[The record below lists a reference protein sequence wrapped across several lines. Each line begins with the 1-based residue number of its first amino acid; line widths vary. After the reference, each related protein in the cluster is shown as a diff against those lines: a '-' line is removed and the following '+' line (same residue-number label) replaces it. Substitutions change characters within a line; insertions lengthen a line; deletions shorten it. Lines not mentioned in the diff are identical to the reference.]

1 MMIWITG
8 GAGSGKS
15 SLAQELAAALSRNG
29 SKYYI
34 ATMVPRDEED
44 QRRIRRHILDRSG
57 MGFETIECPSGLTDP
72 SRGIAPDPD
81 GTYLMDSATAM
92 LSNAMFGEREFVYD
106 PDAAAAVL
114 ADLAAFVEQVE
125 NFIAVSDGIYSDA
138 MHYDGMTETY
148 RRGLAQIEREMASV
162 CDTVIEC
169 AAGGVIVHKGAL
181 PAELGAG
188 CGENNRAQ
196 LAELSA
202 DRREYNG
209 VLQKTEEKKG
219 LKLIIGGA
227 CQGKTEY
234 ARTQPG
240 ISEEEIFTCEEDSD
254 LDLQARCL
262 DHFEQYLRGCV
273 KQGKTPV
280 SPQSLRSDAV
290 IICEDITCGIVPI
303 DPIDRRWRELT
314 GRYLQKIAG
323 TGAEVIRMV
332 CGIPQVL
339 VNPAQKRQETR
350 KEILLLRHGMTE
362 ANEKHLYCG
371 RLDWPLSS
379 AGREALRRK
388 TSEADRLYG
397 EWDAYYTSGMKRT
410 DETLQILFG
419 EEAEKARKACPG
431 LREMDFG
438 VFEGKSYEELKEEPA
453 YQEWISGDNEKNL
466 CPGGGSG
473 RQMQADVLEAF
484 DRILREESADR
495 IAVVTHGGPIAAIM
509 QALFPEEDRSRY
521 EWQPSYGEGYMLRI
535 SLQSKQEHSA
545 ESSSEGPAESPQNG
559 FKDMEASYIAFPA
572 ANRE

>member
-1 MMIWITG
+1 M
-8 GAGSGKS
+8 
-15 SLAQELAAALSRNG
+15 
-29 SKYYI
+29 
-34 ATMVPRDEED
+34 
-44 QRRIRRHILDRSG
+44 
-57 MGFETIECPSGLTDP
+57 
-72 SRGIAPDPD
+72 PDPD

-106 PDAAAAVL
+106 PDAAAAVT
-114 ADLAAFVEQVE
+114 ADLAAFSGQVE

-202 DRREYNG
+202 DRRECNG

-234 ARTQPG
+234 ARTQLG

-273 KQGKTPV
+273 KQGKSPV

-314 GRYLQKIAG
+314 GRYLQKLAG

-339 VNPAQKRQETR
+339 INPVKRQQGLC

-371 RLDWPLSS
+371 RLDWPLSP
-379 AGREALRRK
+379 AGKEALRRK
-388 TSEADRLYG
+388 MPDENHLYG
-397 EWDAYYTSGMKRT
+397 EWDVYYTSGMKRT
-410 DETLQILFG
+410 DETLRILFG
-419 EEAEKARKACPG
+419 EEAEKSHKVCSG

-438 VFEGKSYEELKEEPA
+438 VFEGKSYEELKDDPA
-453 YQEWISGDNEKNL
+453 YQEWIRGDNEMNR

-473 RQMQADVLEAF
+473 RQMREEVLEAF
-484 DRILREESADR
+484 DRIVREEPAER
-495 IAVVTHGGPIAAIM
+495 VVVVTHGGPIAAIM
-509 QALFPEEDRSRY
+509 QALFPEENRNRY
-521 EWQPSYGEGYMLRI
+521 EWQPLYGEGYLLRI
-535 SLQSKQEHSA
+535 SLQSKQKHAAEGSA
-545 ESSSEGPAESPQNG
+545 DSPENG
-559 FKDMEASYIAFPA
+559 FKGMKASYITFPA

>member
-1 MMIWITG
+1 MKIWITG

-72 SRGIAPDPD
+72 SRGIVPDPD

-106 PDAAAAVL
+106 PDAAAAVT
-114 ADLAAFVEQVE
+114 ADLAAFSGQVE

-202 DRREYNG
+202 DRRECNG

-234 ARTQPG
+234 ARTQLG
-240 ISEEEIFTCEEDSD
+240 ISEEEIFTCEEDREP
-254 LDLQARCL
+254 DLQARCL

-273 KQGKTPV
+273 KQEKTPV
-280 SPQSLRSDAV
+280 SPQNLRSEAV

-314 GRYLQKIAG
+314 GRYLQKLAG

-339 VNPAQKRQETR
+339 VNPVQRKKEIR

-371 RLDWPLSS
+371 RLDWPLSP
-379 AGREALRRK
+379 AGKEALRRK
-388 TSEADRLYG
+388 AAAADHIYG

-410 DETLQILFG
+410 DETLQVLFG
-419 EEAEKARKACPG
+419 EAAERSRKECPG

-438 VFEGKSYEELKEEPA
+438 VFEGKSYEELKEDPA
-453 YQEWISGDNEKNL
+453 YQEWIGGDNEKNL

-484 DRILREESADR
+484 DRILREEPADR

-521 EWQPSYGEGYMLRI
+521 EWQSSYGEGYMLRI
-535 SLQSKQEHSA
+535 SLQSRQEHLA

-559 FKDMEASYIAFPA
+559 FKDMEASYIAFPT

>member
-1 MMIWITG
+1 MPAMKIWITG

-72 SRGIAPDPD
+72 SRGIVPDPD

-106 PDAAAAVL
+106 PDAAAAVT
-114 ADLAAFVEQVE
+114 ADLAAFSGQVE

-202 DRREYNG
+202 DRRECNG

-234 ARTQPG
+234 ARTQLG

-273 KQGKTPV
+273 KQGKSPV

-303 DPIDRRWRELT
+303 
-314 GRYLQKIAG
+314 AG

-339 VNPAQKRQETR
+339 INPVKRQQGLC

-371 RLDWPLSS
+371 RLDWPLSP
-379 AGREALRRK
+379 AGKEALRRK
-388 TSEADRLYG
+388 AAAADHIYG

-410 DETLQILFG
+410 DGTQRDGFWRLR
-419 EEAEKARKACPG
+419 RK
-431 LREMDFG
+431 
-438 VFEGKSYEELKEEPA
+438 
-453 YQEWISGDNEKNL
+453 
-466 CPGGGSG
+466 
-473 RQMQADVLEAF
+473 VL
-484 DRILREESADR
+484 
-495 IAVVTHGGPIAAIM
+495 
-509 QALFPEEDRSRY
+509 
-521 EWQPSYGEGYMLRI
+521 
-535 SLQSKQEHSA
+535 
-545 ESSSEGPAESPQNG
+545 
-559 FKDMEASYIAFPA
+559 
-572 ANRE
+572 

>member
-1 MMIWITG
+1 MKIWITG

-34 ATMVPRDEED
+34 ATMVPRDGED
-44 QRRIRRHILDRSG
+44 RRRIRRHILDRSG
-57 MGFETIECPSGLTDP
+57 MGFETIECPCGLTVP
-72 SRGIAPDPD
+72 SRGIVPDPD
-81 GTYLMDSATAM
+81 GTYLLDSATAM
-92 LSNAMFGEREFVYD
+92 LSNAMFGEKEFAYD
-106 PDAAAAVL
+106 PDAAAAVS
-114 ADLAAFVEQVE
+114 ADLAAFAEQVG

-138 MHYDGMTETY
+138 MRYDGMTANY
-148 RRGLAQIEREMASV
+148 RQGLAQIEREMASV

-202 DRREYNG
+202 DCGEYNSAQ
-209 VLQKTEEKKG
+209 LQEEEKKG

-234 ARTQPG
+234 ARTQLG
-240 ISEEEIFTCEEDSD
+240 ISEEEIFTCEEDREP
-254 LDLQARCL
+254 DLQARCL

-273 KQGKTPV
+273 KQEKTPV
-280 SPQSLRSDAV
+280 SPQNLRGDAV

-314 GRYLQKIAG
+314 GRYLQKLAG

-339 VNPAQKRQETR
+339 VNPAKRQQGLC

-371 RLDWPLSS
+371 RLDWPLSP
-379 AGREALRRK
+379 AGKEALRRK
-388 TSEADRLYG
+388 IPEADHLYG
-397 EWDAYYTSGMKRT
+397 EWNAFYTSGMKRT

-419 EEAEKARKACPG
+419 EEAEKAHKVCPG

-438 VFEGKSYEELKEEPA
+438 VFEGKSYEELKEDPA

-484 DRILREESADR
+484 DRILREETADR

-535 SLQSKQEHSA
+535 SLQSKQEHLA

-559 FKDMEASYIAFPA
+559 FKDMEASYITFPT

>member
-1 MMIWITG
+1 MKIWITG

-34 ATMVPRDEED
+34 ATMVPRDGED
-44 QRRIRRHILDRSG
+44 RRRIRRHILDRSG
-57 MGFETIECPSGLTDP
+57 MGFETIECPCGLTVP
-72 SRGIAPDPD
+72 SRGIVPDPD
-81 GTYLMDSATAM
+81 GTYLLDSATAM
-92 LSNAMFGEREFVYD
+92 LSNAMFGEKEFAYD
-106 PDAAAAVL
+106 PDAAAAVS
-114 ADLAAFVEQVE
+114 ADLAAFAEQVG

-138 MHYDGMTETY
+138 MRYDGMTANY
-148 RRGLAQIEREMASV
+148 RQGLAQIEREMASV

-181 PAELGAG
+181 PTELGAG

-202 DRREYNG
+202 DCGENNSAQ
-209 VLQKTEEKKG
+209 LQEEEKKG

-234 ARTQPG
+234 ARTQLG
-240 ISEEEIFTCEEDSD
+240 ISEEEIFTCEEDREP
-254 LDLQARCL
+254 DLQARCL

-273 KQGKTPV
+273 KQGKSPV

-314 GRYLQKIAG
+314 GRYLQKLAG

-339 VNPAQKRQETR
+339 INPVKRQQGLC

-371 RLDWPLSS
+371 RLDWPLSP
-379 AGREALRRK
+379 AGKEALRRK
-388 TSEADRLYG
+388 AAAADHIYG

-410 DETLQILFG
+410 DETLQVLFR
-419 EEAEKARKACPG
+419 EAAERSRKECPG

-438 VFEGKSYEELKEEPA
+438 VFEGKSYEELKEDPA

-484 DRILREESADR
+484 DRILREEPAER

-521 EWQPSYGEGYMLRI
+521 EWQSSYGEGYMLRI
-535 SLQSKQEHSA
+535 SLQSKQEHLA

>member
-1 MMIWITG
+1 MKIWITG

-72 SRGIAPDPD
+72 SRGIVPDPD

-106 PDAAAAVL
+106 PDAAAVVT
-114 ADLAAFVEQVE
+114 ADLAAFSEQVE

-148 RRGLAQIEREMASV
+148 RRGLAQIEWEMASV

-202 DRREYNG
+202 DRRECNG

-234 ARTQPG
+234 ARTQLG
-240 ISEEEIFTCEEDSD
+240 ISEEEIFTCEEDREP
-254 LDLQARCL
+254 DLQARCL

-273 KQGKTPV
+273 
-280 SPQSLRSDAV
+280 LR
-290 IICEDITCGIVPI
+290 
-303 DPIDRRWRELT
+303 DRADRPDRQTVERTDRPL
-314 GRYLQKIAG
+314 
-323 TGAEVIRMV
+323 
-332 CGIPQVL
+332 
-339 VNPAQKRQETR
+339 PAETR
-350 KEILLLRHGMTE
+350 RNRRGSDPHGMRDPASPCKPGAKEEGNPQRDPPSAARYDGSKRE
-362 ANEKHLYCG
+362 APLLWTSGLASQPCRKSSTAEKSSGRRSHIRGVG
-371 RLDWPLSS
+371 RLL
-379 AGREALRRK
+379 
-388 TSEADRLYG
+388 
-397 EWDAYYTSGMKRT
+397 
-410 DETLQILFG
+410 
-419 EEAEKARKACPG
+419 
-431 LREMDFG
+431 
-438 VFEGKSYEELKEEPA
+438 
-453 YQEWISGDNEKNL
+453 
-466 CPGGGSG
+466 
-473 RQMQADVLEAF
+473 
-484 DRILREESADR
+484 
-495 IAVVTHGGPIAAIM
+495 
-509 QALFPEEDRSRY
+509 Y
-521 EWQPSYGEGYMLRI
+521 EWHE
-535 SLQSKQEHSA
+535 
-545 ESSSEGPAESPQNG
+545 
-559 FKDMEASYIAFPA
+559 KDG
-572 ANRE
+572 

>member
-1 MMIWITG
+1 M
-8 GAGSGKS
+8 
-15 SLAQELAAALSRNG
+15 
-29 SKYYI
+29 
-34 ATMVPRDEED
+34 
-44 QRRIRRHILDRSG
+44 
-57 MGFETIECPSGLTDP
+57 
-72 SRGIAPDPD
+72 
-81 GTYLMDSATAM
+81 
-92 LSNAMFGEREFVYD
+92 
-106 PDAAAAVL
+106 
-114 ADLAAFVEQVE
+114 
-125 NFIAVSDGIYSDA
+125 
-138 MHYDGMTETY
+138 
-148 RRGLAQIEREMASV
+148 
-162 CDTVIEC
+162 
-169 AAGGVIVHKGAL
+169 
-181 PAELGAG
+181 
-188 CGENNRAQ
+188 
-196 LAELSA
+196 
-202 DRREYNG
+202 
-209 VLQKTEEKKG
+209 
-219 LKLIIGGA
+219 KLIIGGA

-234 ARTQPG
+234 ARTQLG

-273 KQGKTPV
+273 KQGKSPV

-314 GRYLQKIAG
+314 GRYLQKLAG

-339 VNPAQKRQETR
+339 INPVKRQQGLC

-371 RLDWPLSS
+371 RLDWPLSP
-379 AGREALRRK
+379 AGKEALRRK
-388 TSEADRLYG
+388 ATAADHIYG

-410 DETLQILFG
+410 DETLQVLFG
-419 EEAEKARKACPG
+419 EAAERSRKECPG

-438 VFEGKSYEELKEEPA
+438 VFEGKSYEELKEDPA
-453 YQEWISGDNEKNL
+453 YQEWIGGDNEKNL

-484 DRILREESADR
+484 DRILREEPAER

-521 EWQPSYGEGYMLRI
+521 EWQSSYGEGYMLRI
-535 SLQSKQEHSA
+535 SLQSRQEHLA